1 LETTQTPV
9 SPKWNERDVTKE
21 LIPYAKT
28 THVFHRISIGRIS
41 TAIYLFVP
49 AFGNLFLEH
58 KPEFHLNTLEVY
70 NIRVGIDGLHVG
82 YLFRSPLRIKC
93 DPYFVHFIRRNI
105 DPIQDIIKHPV
116 SVERRYTLQELVFHV
131 HDTGYLITRVEDNG
145 ITKMLNN

>member
-1 LETTQTPV
+1 V
-9 SPKWNERDVTKE
+9 
-21 LIPYAKT
+21 
-28 THVFHRISIGRIS
+28 
-41 TAIYLFVP
+41 
-49 AFGNLFLEH
+49 
-58 KPEFHLNTLEVY
+58 
-70 NIRVGIDGLHVG
+70 HVG